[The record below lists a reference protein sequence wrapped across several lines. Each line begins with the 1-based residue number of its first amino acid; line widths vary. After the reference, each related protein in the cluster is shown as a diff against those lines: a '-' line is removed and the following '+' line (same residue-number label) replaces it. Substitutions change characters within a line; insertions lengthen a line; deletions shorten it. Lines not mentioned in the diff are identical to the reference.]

1 MLPITRSLF
10 FSLPPSNS
18 ITYVNRVVGHESFFE
33 RITSRVQ
40 TAGSL
45 LCVGLDP
52 HPQFLATP
60 SAASARDFCLNLIEV
75 TADLA
80 CAFKPNSAFFEVF
93 GAPGWTALGDVIAA
107 VPDQIPVILDA
118 KRGDISSTSRYYAR
132 AVFQQLRAD
141 AVTVSPYLGHDSVE
155 PFLEDPARGA
165 FLLCKTSNPD
175 SVEVQML
182 GSADESVYLSVA
194 QLAEK
199 WNKRNNVGLVVGA
212 TDPVAIARVREVVPD
227 LWILAP
233 GVGPQGADPKA
244 ALEAGLW
251 ADGLGMLLP
260 VSRSLA
266 AASDPREVAKR
277 FKDSINHIR
286 ASSTFPP
293 KRSKKSASPARS
305 RKYSPPSDRS
315 PEELPRPAKDTNQSS
330 APANT
335 ISPQLADAL
344 LDAGCVRF
352 GDFKLKSGDRSPIY
366 FDLRLLTGHPE
377 LLSRVSDAFAPILE
391 KLTFDRLAAVPYAGL
406 PIATAIALRLGQP
419 LIYPRKEAKEYGTGA
434 AVEGGFHPGETAVLI
449 DDLVTNAGSKVE
461 AIDKLTAVGLKV
473 RDVVVLI
480 DREAGGHK
488 ALAEVGLELHSV
500 FTFSELIDHWA
511 ASGALNKGLLAKLR
525 KFLAR

>member
-1 MLPITRSLF
+1 M
-10 FSLPPSNS
+10 
-18 ITYVNRVVGHESFFE
+18 VDHESFFE
-33 RITSRVQ
+33 RITNRVQ

-52 HPQFLATP
+52 HPQFLVTP
-60 SAASARDFCLNLIEV
+60 SAASARDFCLNLIDA

-141 AVTVSPYLGHDSVE
+141 AVTVSPYLGHDSIE

-182 GSADESVYLSVA
+182 GSADEPVYLSVA
-194 QLAEK
+194 RFAEK
-199 WNKRNNVGLVVGA
+199 WNVRNNVGLVVGA
-212 TDPVAIARVREVVPD
+212 TDPVAIAQVREAVPD

-286 ASSTFPP
+286 TSSTFPP
-293 KRSKKSASPARS
+293 KRPKKSASPA
-305 RKYSPPSDRS
+305 K
-315 PEELPRPAKDTNQSS
+315 QSS
-330 APANT
+330 EPT
-335 ISPQLADAL
+335 TDILPDLADAL
-344 LDAGCVRF
+344 LAAGCVKF
-352 GDFKLKSGDRSPIY
+352 GDFELKSGDRSPIY
-366 FDLRLLTGHPE
+366 FDLRLLTGHPK
-377 LLSRVSDAFAPILE
+377 LLSRVADAFAPILE

-406 PIATAIALRLGQP
+406 PIATAIALLLGRP

-434 AVEGGFHPGETAVLI
+434 TVEGGFHPGETVVLI
-449 DDLVTNAGSKVE
+449 DDLVTNASSKVE
-461 AIDKLTAVGLKV
+461 AVGKLTAVGLKV
-473 RDVVVLI
+473 RDVMVLI

-488 ALAEVGLELHSV
+488 ALSEAGLELHSV

-511 ASGALNKGLLAKLR
+511 ASGALDEGLMEKLR
-525 KFLAR
+525 KFLA

>member
-1 MLPITRSLF
+1 M
-10 FSLPPSNS
+10 
-18 ITYVNRVVGHESFFE
+18 VGHGSFFD
-33 RITSRVQ
+33 RITDRVQ
-40 TAGSL
+40 TVGSL

-52 HPQFLATP
+52 HPEFLETP
-60 SAASARDFCLNLIEV
+60 SAASARDFCLKLIEV

-132 AVFQQLRAD
+132 AVFQQLGAD
-141 AVTVSPYLGHDSVE
+141 AVTVSPYLGHDSIE
-155 PFLEDPARGA
+155 PFLEDPALGI

-182 GSADESVYLSVA
+182 GSADEPVFLSVA
-194 QLAEK
+194 RLAEK
-199 WNKRNNVGLVVGA
+199 WNERNNVGLVVGA
-212 TDPVAIARVREVVPD
+212 TDPVAIAQVREAVPD

-266 AASDPREVAKR
+266 AAPDPREVATR

-293 KRSKKSASPARS
+293 KRPKKSASPARAAGES
-305 RKYSPPSDRS
+305 SEPTTDI
-315 PEELPRPAKDTNQSS
+315 PADL
-330 APANT
+330 AN
-335 ISPQLADAL
+335 AL
-344 LDAGCVRF
+344 LDAGCVKF
-352 GDFKLKSGDRSPIY
+352 GDFELKSGDRSPIY
-366 FDLRLLTGHPE
+366 FDLRLLAGHPE
-377 LLSRVSDAFAPILE
+377 LLSRVADAFEPILE
-391 KLTFDRLAAVPYAGL
+391 KLSFDRLAAVPYAGL

-419 LIYPRKEAKEYGTGA
+419 LIYPRKEVKEYGTGA
-434 AVEGGFHPGETAVLI
+434 TVEGGFNPGETVVLI
-449 DDLVTNAGSKVE
+449 DDLVTSAGSKFE
-461 AIDKLTAVGLKV
+461 AVDKLTAVGLKV

-480 DREAGGHK
+480 DREAG
-488 ALAEVGLELHSV
+488 ARASLRESGLELHAV
-500 FTFSELIDHWA
+500 YTLSELIDHWSE
-511 ASGALNKGLLAKLR
+511 SGALDEGLLAKLR

>member
-1 MLPITRSLF
+1 M
-10 FSLPPSNS
+10 
-18 ITYVNRVVGHESFFE
+18 VGHESFFE

-52 HPQFLATP
+52 HPEFLATP
-60 SAASARDFCLNLIEV
+60 SAASARDFCLKLIEA

-141 AVTVSPYLGHDSVE
+141 AVTVSPYLGRDSIE
-155 PFLEDPARGA
+155 PFLEDPARGV

-182 GSADESVYLSVA
+182 GSADEPVYLSVA
-194 QLAEK
+194 RLAEK
-199 WNKRNNVGLVVGA
+199 WNERNNVGLVVGA
-212 TDPVAIARVREVVPD
+212 TDPVAIAQVREAVPD

-266 AASDPREVAKR
+266 AASDPREVATR

-293 KRSKKSASPARS
+293 KRPKKSASPA
-305 RKYSPPSDRS
+305 KLS
-315 PEELPRPAKDTNQSS
+315 PEGTTDIPPD
-330 APANT
+330 
-335 ISPQLADAL
+335 LALAL
-344 LDAGCVRF
+344 LDAGCVKF
-352 GDFKLKSGDRSPIY
+352 GDFELKSGDRSPIY

-377 LLSRVSDAFAPILE
+377 LLSQVADAFAPILE
-391 KLTFDRLAAVPYAGL
+391 HLTFDRLAAVPYAGL
-406 PIATAIALRLGQP
+406 PIATAIALRLGRP

-434 AVEGGFHPGETAVLI
+434 TVEGGFNPGETVVLI
-449 DDLVTNAGSKVE
+449 DDLVTSAGSKVE
-461 AIDKLTAVGLKV
+461 AVDKLTAVGLKL

-500 FTFSELIDHWA
+500 FTFSELIEHWA
-511 ASGALNKGLLAKLR
+511 NSGALDEGLLAKLR
-525 KFLAR
+525 KLLAR

>member
-1 MLPITRSLF
+1 M
-10 FSLPPSNS
+10 
-18 ITYVNRVVGHESFFE
+18 VGHESFFG
-33 RITSRVQ
+33 RITDRIQ
-40 TAGSL
+40 TVGSL

-52 HPQFLATP
+52 HSEFLATP
-60 SAASARDFCLNLIEV
+60 SAASARDFCLKLIEA

-93 GAPGWTALGDVIAA
+93 GAPGWAALGDVIAA

-141 AVTVSPYLGHDSVE
+141 AVTVSPYLGHDSIE

-175 SVEVQML
+175 SDNVQML
-182 GSADESVYLSVA
+182 GGPDEPVYLSVA
-194 QLAEK
+194 RLAEQ
-199 WNKRNNVGLVVGA
+199 WNERNNVGLVVGA
-212 TDPVAIARVREVVPD
+212 TDPVAIAQVREAVPD

-251 ADGLGMLLP
+251 ADGLGMLIP
-260 VSRSLA
+260 ISRSLA
-266 AASDPREVAKR
+266 AASDPREVARR

-293 KRSKKSASPARS
+293 KRPKKSASPA
-305 RKYSPPSDRS
+305 KADG
-315 PEELPRPAKDTNQSS
+315 ESS
-330 APANT
+330 EPT
-335 ISPQLADAL
+335 THISPDLADAL
-344 LDAGCVRF
+344 LDAGCVKF
-352 GDFKLKSGDRSPIY
+352 GDFELKSGDRSPIY

-377 LLSRVSDAFAPILE
+377 LLSRVADAFAPILE

-434 AVEGGFHPGETAVLI
+434 MVEGGFHPGEAVVII
-449 DDLVTNAGSKVE
+449 DDLVTSAGSKLE
-461 AIDKLTAVGLKV
+461 AVDKLTAVGLKV

-488 ALAEVGLELHSV
+488 ALSEAGLELHSV

-511 ASGALNKGLLAKLR
+511 ASGALDEGLLAKLR

>member
-1 MLPITRSLF
+1 MMA
-10 FSLPPSNS
+10 
-18 ITYVNRVVGHESFFE
+18 HESFFE
-33 RITSRVQ
+33 RITGRIQ

-52 HPQFLATP
+52 HPEFLSTP
-60 SAASARDFCLNLIEV
+60 SAASARDFCLNLIDATV
-75 TADLA
+75 DLA

-141 AVTVSPYLGHDSVE
+141 AVTVSPYLGHDSIE
-155 PFLEDPARGA
+155 PFLEDPAHGA

-182 GSADESVYLSVA
+182 GSADEPVYLSVA
-194 QLAEK
+194 RLAAK
-199 WNKRNNVGLVVGA
+199 WNERNNVGLVVGA
-212 TDPVAIARVREVVPD
+212 TDPVAIAQVREAVPD

-266 AASDPREVAKR
+266 AASDPRQVARR

-293 KRSKKSASPARS
+293 KRPKKSASPA
-305 RKYSPPSDRS
+305 K
-315 PEELPRPAKDTNQSS
+315 QSS
-330 APANT
+330 EPT
-335 ISPQLADAL
+335 TDILPDLADAL
-344 LDAGCVRF
+344 LDAGCVKF
-352 GDFKLKSGDRSPIY
+352 GDFELKSGDRSPIY
-366 FDLRLLTGHPE
+366 FDLRLLSGHPK
-377 LLSRVSDAFAPILE
+377 LLSRVADAFAPILD

-406 PIATAIALRLGQP
+406 PIATAIALRLDRP

-434 AVEGGFHPGETAVLI
+434 TVEGGFHPGETVVLI

-461 AIDKLTAVGLKV
+461 AVDKLTAVGLKV

-480 DREAGGHK
+480 DREAGGQK
-488 ALAEVGLELHSV
+488 ALSEAGLELHSV

-511 ASGALNKGLLAKLR
+511 ESGALDEGLLEKLR
-525 KFLAR
+525 KFLA

>member
-1 MLPITRSLF
+1 MVDR
-10 FSLPPSNS
+10 
-18 ITYVNRVVGHESFFE
+18 ESFFE

-45 LCVGLDP
+45 LCVGLDT
-52 HPQFLATP
+52 HPEFLATP
-60 SAASARDFCLNLIEV
+60 SAASARDFCLNLIEA

-141 AVTVSPYLGHDSVE
+141 AVTVSPYLGHDSIE
-155 PFLEDPARGA
+155 PFLEDSALGV

-182 GSADESVYLSVA
+182 GSADEPVYLSVA
-194 QLAEK
+194 RLAEK
-199 WNKRNNVGLVVGA
+199 WNERNNVGLVVGA
-212 TDPVAIARVREVVPD
+212 TDPVAIAQVREAVPD

-266 AASDPREVAKR
+266 AASDPREVARR

-293 KRSKKSASPARS
+293 KRPKKSASPA
-305 RKYSPPSDRS
+305 K
-315 PEELPRPAKDTNQSS
+315 QSS
-330 APANT
+330 EPT
-335 ISPQLADAL
+335 TDIPPDLADAL
-344 LDAGCVRF
+344 LDAGCVKF
-352 GDFKLKSGDRSPIY
+352 GDFELKSGDRSPIY

-377 LLSRVSDAFAPILE
+377 LLSRVADAFAPILK

-434 AVEGGFHPGETAVLI
+434 TVEGGFHPGETVVLI

-461 AIDKLTAVGLKV
+461 AVDTLTAVGLKV

-480 DREAGGHK
+480 DREAGGQK

-511 ASGALNKGLLAKLR
+511 GSGALDEGLLAKLR

>member
-1 MLPITRSLF
+1 MA
-10 FSLPPSNS
+10 
-18 ITYVNRVVGHESFFE
+18 HESFFE
-33 RITSRVQ
+33 RITGRIQ

-52 HPQFLATP
+52 HPEFLSTP
-60 SAASARDFCLNLIEV
+60 SAASARDFCLELIEA

-93 GAPGWTALGDVIAA
+93 GAPGWAALGDVITA

-118 KRGDISSTSRYYAR
+118 KRGDISSTSRHYAR
-132 AVFQQLRAD
+132 AVFQQLGAD
-141 AVTVSPYLGHDSVE
+141 AVTVSPYLGHDSIE

-182 GSADESVYLSVA
+182 GGADRPVYLSVA
-194 QLAEK
+194 RLAAK
-199 WNKRNNVGLVVGA
+199 WNERNNVGLVVGA
-212 TDPVAIARVREVVPD
+212 TDPVAIAQVREAVPD

-293 KRSKKSASPARS
+293 KRPKKSASPA
-305 RKYSPPSDRS
+305 K
-315 PEELPRPAKDTNQSS
+315 QSS
-330 APANT
+330 EPT
-335 ISPQLADAL
+335 TDILPDLADAL
-344 LDAGCVRF
+344 LAAGCVKF
-352 GDFKLKSGDRSPIY
+352 GDFELKSGDRSPIY
-366 FDLRLLTGHPE
+366 FDLRLLSGHPK
-377 LLSRVSDAFAPILE
+377 LLSCVADAFAPILD

-406 PIATAIALRLGQP
+406 PIATAIALRLDRP

-434 AVEGGFHPGETAVLI
+434 TVEGGFHPGETVVLI

-461 AIDKLTAVGLKV
+461 AVDKLTAVGLKV

-488 ALAEVGLELHSV
+488 ALSEAGLELHSV

-511 ASGALNKGLLAKLR
+511 ESGALDEGLLEKLR
-525 KFLAR
+525 NFLA

>member
-1 MLPITRSLF
+1 M
-10 FSLPPSNS
+10 
-18 ITYVNRVVGHESFFE
+18 VGHESFFE

-52 HPQFLATP
+52 HPEFLTTP
-60 SAASARDFCLNLIEV
+60 SAASARDFCLKLIGT

-93 GAPGWTALGDVIAA
+93 GAPGWAALGDVIAA

-132 AVFQQLRAD
+132 AAFQQLGAD
-141 AVTVSPYLGHDSVE
+141 AVTVSPYLGHDSIE
-155 PFLEDPARGA
+155 PFMENPSRGV

-175 SVEVQML
+175 SDDVQML
-182 GSADESVYLSVA
+182 GGAEDPVYLSVA
-194 QLAEK
+194 RLAEL
-199 WNKRNNVGLVVGA
+199 WNVRNNVGLVVGA
-212 TDPVAIARVREVVPD
+212 TDPVAIAQVREAVPD

-251 ADGLGMLLP
+251 ADGLGMLIP

-266 AASDPREVAKR
+266 GASDPRGVATR

-293 KRSKKSASPARS
+293 KRPKKSASPA
-305 RKYSPPSDRS
+305 KAAG
-315 PEELPRPAKDTNQSS
+315 ESS
-330 APANT
+330 APT
-335 ISPQLADAL
+335 TDIPPDLADAL
-344 LDAGCVRF
+344 LDADCVKF
-352 GDFKLKSGDRSPIY
+352 GDFELKSGDRSPIY
-366 FDLRLLTGHPE
+366 FDLRLLAGHPE
-377 LLSRVSDAFAPILE
+377 LLSRVADAFATILK
-391 KLTFDRLAAVPYAGL
+391 KLTFDRIAAVPYAGL

-419 LIYPRKEAKEYGTGA
+419 LIYPRKEVKEYGTGA
-434 AVEGGFHPGETAVLI
+434 TVEGGFHPGETVVLI
-449 DDLVTNAGSKVE
+449 DDLVTSAGSKVE
-461 AIDKLTAVGLKV
+461 AVDKLTAVGLKV

-480 DREAGGHK
+480 DREAG
-488 ALAEVGLELHSV
+488 ARASLRESGLELHAV
-500 FTFSELIDHWA
+500 YTLSELIDHWTE
-511 ASGALNKGLLAKLR
+511 SGVLDVGLLAKLR

>member
-1 MLPITRSLF
+1 MVS
-10 FSLPPSNS
+10 
-18 ITYVNRVVGHESFFE
+18 HESFFE

-52 HPQFLATP
+52 HPEFLATP
-60 SAASARDFCLNLIEV
+60 SAASARDFCLNLIEA

-118 KRGDISSTSRYYAR
+118 KRGDISSTSRYYAQ

-141 AVTVSPYLGHDSVE
+141 AVTVSPYLGHDSIE
-155 PFLEDPARGA
+155 PFLEDSALGV

-182 GSADESVYLSVA
+182 GSADEPVYLSVA
-194 QLAEK
+194 RLAEK
-199 WNKRNNVGLVVGA
+199 WNERNNVGLVVGA
-212 TDPVAIARVREVVPD
+212 TDPVAIAQVREAVPD
-227 LWILAP
+227 IWILAP

-244 ALEAGLW
+244 ALEAGLS

-266 AASDPREVAKR
+266 AAPDPREVARR

-293 KRSKKSASPARS
+293 KRPKKSASPA
-305 RKYSPPSDRS
+305 K
-315 PEELPRPAKDTNQSS
+315 QSS
-330 APANT
+330 EPT
-335 ISPQLADAL
+335 TDISPDLADAL
-344 LDAGCVRF
+344 LDAGCVKF
-352 GDFKLKSGDRSPIY
+352 GDFELKSGDRSPIY

-377 LLSRVSDAFAPILE
+377 LLSRVADAFVPILE
-391 KLTFDRLAAVPYAGL
+391 KLTYDRLAAVPYAGL

-480 DREAGGHK
+480 DREAGGHR
-488 ALAEVGLELHSV
+488 ALAELGLELHSV
-500 FTFSELIDHWA
+500 FAFSELIDRWA
-511 ASGALNKGLLAKLR
+511 ASGALDEGLLAKLR

>member
-1 MLPITRSLF
+1 M
-10 FSLPPSNS
+10 
-18 ITYVNRVVGHESFFE
+18 VGHESFFE
-33 RITSRVQ
+33 RITIRVQ

-52 HPQFLATP
+52 HPEFLATP
-60 SAASARDFCLNLIEV
+60 SAASARDFCLNLIEA

-80 CAFKPNSAFFEVF
+80 CTFKPNSAFFEVF

-141 AVTVSPYLGHDSVE
+141 AVTVSPYLGHDSIE
-155 PFLEDPARGA
+155 PFLEDSALGV

-175 SVEVQML
+175 SVEIQML
-182 GSADESVYLSVA
+182 GSADEPVYLSVA
-194 QLAEK
+194 RLAEK
-199 WNKRNNVGLVVGA
+199 WNEQNNVGLVVGA
-212 TDPVAIARVREVVPD
+212 TDPVAIAQVREAVPD

-266 AASDPREVAKR
+266 AASDPREVARR

-293 KRSKKSASPARS
+293 KRPKKSTSPAKAAGES
-305 RKYSPPSDRS
+305 SKPTTDIPPD
-315 PEELPRPAKDTNQSS
+315 
-330 APANT
+330 
-335 ISPQLADAL
+335 LADAL
-344 LDAGCVRF
+344 LDAGCVKF
-352 GDFKLKSGDRSPIY
+352 GDFELKSGDRSPIY

-377 LLSRVSDAFAPILE
+377 LLYRVADAFAPILE

-406 PIATAIALRLGQP
+406 PIAIAIALRLGQP

-434 AVEGGFHPGETAVLI
+434 TVEGGFHPGEAAVLI
-449 DDLVTNAGSKVE
+449 DDLVTSAGSKLE
-461 AIDKLTAVGLKV
+461 AVDKLTAVGLKV

-488 ALAEVGLELHSV
+488 VLSETGLELHSV

-511 ASGALNKGLLAKLR
+511 ASGALDEGLLAKLR

>member
-1 MLPITRSLF
+1 M
-10 FSLPPSNS
+10 
-18 ITYVNRVVGHESFFE
+18 VGHESFFG
-33 RITSRVQ
+33 RITGRIQ
-40 TAGSL
+40 TVGSL

-52 HPQFLATP
+52 HSEFLATP
-60 SAASARDFCLNLIEV
+60 SAASARDFCLKLIEA

-93 GAPGWTALGDVIAA
+93 GAPGWAALGDVIAA

-141 AVTVSPYLGHDSVE
+141 AVTVSPYLGHDSIE

-175 SVEVQML
+175 SDEVQML
-182 GSADESVYLSVA
+182 GGPDEPVYLSVA
-194 QLAEK
+194 RLAEQ
-199 WNKRNNVGLVVGA
+199 WNERNNVGLVVGA
-212 TDPVAIARVREVVPD
+212 TDPVAIAQVREAVPD

-251 ADGLGMLLP
+251 ADGLGMLIP

-266 AASDPREVAKR
+266 AASDPREVARR

-293 KRSKKSASPARS
+293 KRLKKSASPA
-305 RKYSPPSDRS
+305 KADG
-315 PEELPRPAKDTNQSS
+315 ESS
-330 APANT
+330 EPT
-335 ISPQLADAL
+335 RHISPDLADAL
-344 LDAGCVRF
+344 LDAGCVKF
-352 GDFKLKSGDRSPIY
+352 GDFELKSGDRSPIY

-377 LLSRVSDAFAPILE
+377 LLSRVADAFAPILE

-406 PIATAIALRLGQP
+406 PIAIAIALRLGQP

-434 AVEGGFHPGETAVLI
+434 TVEGGFHPGEAVVLI
-449 DDLVTNAGSKVE
+449 DDLVTSAGSKLE
-461 AIDKLTAVGLKV
+461 AVDKLTAVGLKV

-488 ALAEVGLELHSV
+488 ALSEAGLELHSV

-511 ASGALNKGLLAKLR
+511 ASGALDEGLLVKLR